1 MNWVVSCTACG
12 SSYVYESGQGL
23 PDICPSCSEKRKKE
37 VKIFLER
44 EQKRREI
51 ITVSSY
57 ELGDRKV
64 LKSLGMVTHE
74 HIFGV
79 GMVPD
84 LDLQRFNGGVS
95 ISWAE
100 KVRNAR
106 ELCVRTIEDEAI
118 EMGGNG
124 VIGVEVT
131 YQVLGKHN
139 DMVMW
144 LVSARG
150 MAVVVD

>member
-23 PDICPSCSEKRKKE
+23 PDICPSCSDKRKKE
-37 VKIFLER
+37 VKLFLER
-44 EQKRREI
+44 EQKRREVVAI
-51 ITVSSY
+51 PSFSF
-57 ELGDRKV
+57 GDRKI

-79 GMVPD
+79 GLVPD
-84 LDLQRFNGGVS
+84 LDLKRFNGGVS

-100 KVRNAR
+100 KVKNAR
-106 ELCVRTIEDEAI
+106 DLCIRAIEDETI

-124 VIGVEVT
+124 VIGAEVT

-139 DMVMW
+139 DMMMW
-144 LVSARG
+144 LVTARG
-150 MAVVVD
+150 MAVVID